1 MDRVYKYNLF
11 LTQSIWY
18 NVKNQNIMF
27 LYIRDFKRPLNSKI
41 SILNKIYIWGCEPN
55 LITNWALGK
64 SLLNEWK
71 CNETDWKKQK
81 QK

>member
-41 SILNKIYIWGCEPN
+41 SILNKIYI
-55 LITNWALGK
+55 LRLWAKFDYKLG
-64 SLLNEWK
+64 
-71 CNETDWKKQK
+71 TG
-81 QK
+81 